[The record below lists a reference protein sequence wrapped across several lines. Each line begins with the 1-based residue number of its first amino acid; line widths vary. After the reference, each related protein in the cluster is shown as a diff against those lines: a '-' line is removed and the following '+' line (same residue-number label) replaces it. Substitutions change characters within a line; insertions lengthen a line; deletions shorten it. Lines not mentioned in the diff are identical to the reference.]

1 MISRTEEIDQPRQKG
16 RAFAIVYAKGS
27 ESILNERVLIE
38 GNEICELANRTVQI
52 FVRDLDRIGG
62 FRTSLRMEDTTRLTD
77 PEDDRRRENQ
87 KGDGKRRVSPTVGP
101 GSSKQEFGDDEC
113 STDSGCSSGGS
124 TGSAE
129 RLSRRGSSERL
140 CRATRSPRTHCY
152 LDRLRGRPTRSQERL
167 SSIQRSSERVRA
179 KSSRSWS
186 PGDVRGVGRTSESL
200 SYSSSPSDAH
210 SSTDS
215 DSLKRSSTADTLRRA
230 LQTLKISSKWEGK
243 ENKHAKKSPK
253 RILRSPVSYTYVRGL
268 SGLPTQRVP
277 RNMTQQ
283 LTMPC
288 SCQDTVGLYR

>member
-1 MISRTEEIDQPRQKG
+1 
-16 RAFAIVYAKGS
+16 
-27 ESILNERVLIE
+27 
-38 GNEICELANRTVQI
+38 
-52 FVRDLDRIGG
+52 
-62 FRTSLRMEDTTRLTD
+62 MEDRTRLTD
-77 PEDDRRRENQ
+77 PEEDRRRENE
-87 KGDGKRRVSPTVGP
+87 KNDSKRRMDSTGGP
-101 GSSKQEFGDDEC
+101 GSSKQESGDDES
-113 STDSGCSSGGS
+113 STDSGCSTGGS

-152 LDRLRGRPTRSQERL
+152 LDRLRGRPTCSQERL
-167 SSIQRSSERVRA
+167 SSVHRISERVRA

-186 PGDVRGVGRTSESL
+186 PGDVRGVARNSESL

-215 DSLKRSSTADTLRRA
+215 DSLKRSSTTDTLRRA

-243 ENKHAKKSPK
+243 ENKHTKKSPK
-253 RILRSPVSYTYVRGL
+253 RILRSPVSYTYVKGL

-277 RNMTQQ
+277 RNVAQQ

-288 SCQDTVGLYR
+288 SCQDPVGLYR

>member
-1 MISRTEEIDQPRQKG
+1 
-16 RAFAIVYAKGS
+16 
-27 ESILNERVLIE
+27 
-38 GNEICELANRTVQI
+38 
-52 FVRDLDRIGG
+52 
-62 FRTSLRMEDTTRLTD
+62 MEDTTRLTD
-77 PEDDRRRENQ
+77 HEVDHRRESQ
-87 KGDGKRRVSPTVGP
+87 KGDMKRRTGP
-101 GSSKQEFGDDEC
+101 VRGPSSSKQEFGDDES

-167 SSIQRSSERVRA
+167 SSSVQRCSERVRA

-186 PGDVRGVGRTSESL
+186 PRDVRGVPRTSESL

-243 ENKHAKKSPK
+243 ENKHTKKSPK

-277 RNMTQQ
+277 RNVAQQ
-283 LTMPC
+283 FTMPC
-288 SCQDTVGLYR
+288 SCQDPVGRYR